1 MPGLI
6 CEVLPVIALLR
17 RVFPAVCQSRESRV
31 REPALRDVN
40 APKQGVICASNI
52 TESSRIVIAN
62 LRDELGTRKN
72 GHRET
77 FIAIL
82 GIEA

>member
-6 CEVLPVIALLR
+6 CEVLPVIAPLR

-62 LRDELGTRKN
+62 LRDELITTKN
-72 GHRET
+72 GYRDML
-77 FIAIL
+77 IAISR
-82 GIEA
+82 IEA

>member
-6 CEVLPVIALLR
+6 CEVLPVIALLG
-17 RVFPAVCQSRESRV
+17 RVFPVVCQSRESRV

-40 APKQGVICASNI
+40 APMQGVICASNI
-52 TESSRIVIAN
+52 TASSRIVIAN
-62 LRDELGTRKN
+62 LRDELVTRKN
-72 GHRET
+72 GYRET

-82 GIEA
+82 

>member
-17 RVFPAVCQSRESRV
+17 RVFPAVCQGRESRV

-52 TESSRIVIAN
+52 TESSRIVIAQV
-62 LRDELGTRKN
+62 RDELIARKTIVVK
-72 GHRET
+72 H
-77 FIAIL
+77 
-82 GIEA
+82 